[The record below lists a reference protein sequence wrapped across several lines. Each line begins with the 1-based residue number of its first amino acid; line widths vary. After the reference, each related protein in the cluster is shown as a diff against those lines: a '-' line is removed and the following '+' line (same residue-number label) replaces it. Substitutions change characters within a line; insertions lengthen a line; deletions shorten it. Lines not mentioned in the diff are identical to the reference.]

1 MTRKEKMNFMVERL
15 FSPERKNPFMINGRF
30 TCTFGCSSNDCILFS
45 AWEKDINSPSM
56 FSEAKLFSV
65 IDSKNPGKV
74 YSGLISIQ
82 KTERDDSYFSSL
94 FLKEDGQSNWQSMF
108 TVVDIDA

>member
-15 FSPERKNPFMINGRF
+15 LSPERKNPFMINERF

-45 AWEKDINSPSM
+45 SWEKDINSPSI

-82 KTERDDSYFSSL
+82 KTERDDSYFASL
-94 FLKEDGQSNWQSMF
+94 FLKESGAANWERMLA
-108 TVVDIDA
+108 VVDIDA